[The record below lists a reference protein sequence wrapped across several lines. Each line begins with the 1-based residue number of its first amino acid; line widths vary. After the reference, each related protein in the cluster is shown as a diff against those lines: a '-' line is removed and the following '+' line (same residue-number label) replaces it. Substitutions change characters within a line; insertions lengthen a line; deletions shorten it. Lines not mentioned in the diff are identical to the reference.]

1 MAGKYD
7 ETNRGAIWK
16 NEKKE
21 TEKHPD
27 FTGSINVD
35 GHDYWLSG
43 WRRPADASEKAPA
56 MKFTVKRKDGKPQ
69 AAEPQ
74 PARSQQQRRAEMDD
88 EIPF

>member
-1 MAGKYD
+1 MAQYD
-7 ETNRGAIWK
+7 NTNRGAIWK

-21 TEKHPD
+21 TDKHPD

-43 WRRPADASEKAPA
+43 WRRPEGASSKAPA
-56 MKFTVKRKDGKPQ
+56 MKFQIKRKDGKPQ
-69 AAEPQ
+69 QAETRQ
-74 PARSQQQRRAEMDD
+74 STRADMDD